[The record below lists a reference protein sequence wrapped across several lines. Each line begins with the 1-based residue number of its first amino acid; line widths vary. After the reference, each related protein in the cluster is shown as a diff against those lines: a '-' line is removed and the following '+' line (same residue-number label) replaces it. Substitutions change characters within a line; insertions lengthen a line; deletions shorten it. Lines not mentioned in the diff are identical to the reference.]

1 MQVAEQMK
9 GHKGG
14 EMRLYYGRGRSSALA
29 SRSVIAA
36 ARSCSPPR
44 PKSNDGH
51 VLYELAG
58 GRHPTVCVRERKGE
72 AALTR

>member
-14 EMRLYYGRGRSSALA
+14 EMRLYYGRGRGRLLSRF

-36 ARSCSPPR
+36 AHS
-44 PKSNDGH
+44 
-51 VLYELAG
+51 LLLA
-58 GRHPTVCVRERKGE
+58 PE
-72 AALTR
+72 AKE